1 MISAGGGGG
10 QDFEL
15 NLASIIDCLTVIIAF
30 LLMSSSFVSYGTM
43 DTAVAI
49 PQQGASTPSQSDSHT
64 VTLTLKL
71 IAEGGAE
78 GGAEGAGA
86 EKVEW
91 EVLSGSGGKAR
102 EKKSVSRTTLVAE
115 LEQAKGRYPGLQG
128 VVLSADARIPYQK
141 LIAAMDD
148 TRRVFPAVILG
159 VN

>member
-71 IAEGGAE
+71 IAEA
-78 GGAEGAGA
+78 GAEGAGA

>member
-1 MISAGGGGG
+1 MISAGDGGGSGG

-30 LLMSSSFVSYGTM
+30 LLMSSSFVSYGAM

-49 PQQGASTPSQSDSHT
+49 PQQGASTPSQSDSHA
-64 VTLTLKL
+64 VTLTLRL
-71 IAEGGAE
+71 AGQAPAE
-78 GGAEGAGA
+78 
-86 EKVEW
+86 EKIDW
-91 EVLSGSGGKAR
+91 EVVSNGGGKAR
-102 EKKSVSRTTLVAE
+102 EKKSISRAALVAE

-128 VVLSADARIPYQK
+128 VVLSAEARIPYQK

-159 VN
+159 VE

>member
-1 MISAGGGGG
+1 MISAGDGGGSGG

-30 LLMSSSFVSYGTM
+30 LLMSSSFVSYGAM

-49 PQQGASTPSQSDSHT
+49 PQQGASTSSQGDSHT
-64 VTLTLKL
+64 VTLTLRL
-71 IAEGGAE
+71 TGGTSE
-78 GGAEGAGA
+78 D

-91 EVLSGSGGKAR
+91 EVMAGAGGKAR
-102 EKKSVSRTTLVAE
+102 EKKSITRTTLVTE
-115 LEQAKGRYPGLQG
+115 LEQAKSRYPGLQG